1 MYDVSVNINIVNSLL
16 GCNALVKHH
25 LDFEQQFWSIKF
37 VCHVFCECFSLHF
50 YCVTRYWMIFQVGHA
65 IRSSVIR
72 KFFSFRVAF
81 ALSFISLRFFLFLFS
96 LFFFLFGFQ
105 QTRKACITTELR
117 IYLKANAIYI
127 RTTTIFWSHSFTDK
141 NAFSFSLLLND
152 FLSFGSE
159 CIVFIY

>member
-1 MYDVSVNINIVNSLL
+1 MFLIAFLLRYQIVNDFPS
-16 GCNALVKHH
+16 GSCNKKLCYK
-25 LDFEQQFWSIKF
+25 K
-37 VCHVFCECFSLHF
+37 
-50 YCVTRYWMIFQVGHA
+50 IF
-65 IRSSVIR
+65 
-72 KFFSFRVAF
+72 
-81 ALSFISLRFFLFLFS
+81 FISSSFCYIIYFSPFFLFLFS
-96 LFFFLFGFQ
+96 LFFFLSCFQ